1 MEHYE
6 LYKFLD
12 LPEPPADLIQG
23 IDLSKNPEMPEKE
36 KRMELGIFVHR
47 QIKNWDEYD
56 YAAAANIRTKNEQFK
71 KWVSENITD
80 DFVDAGVNYTV
91 VVEKPEGLKQVSTG
105 AHTDITR
112 DYTLIYL
119 LQTGGKDAP
128 TVFWQEEGQD
138 LLRPPKTQGT
148 DRKTLKFVDS
158 VTIPLHRWCIIDSRI
173 LHSVERLEEN
183 RVALQIG
190 LLKNHFANLWKT
202 RPDTGLRA
210 LGPDYNDPE
219 YDKKY
224 SNY

>member
-23 IDLSKNPEMPEKE
+23 IDLSKNLEMPEKE

-91 VVEKPEGLKQVSTG
+91 VVEKPKGLQKVSTG

-128 TVFWQEEGQD
+128 TVFWQEEGQE

-183 RVALQIG
+183 RVALQVG
-190 LLKNHFANLWKT
+190 FLKNHFANLWKT
-202 RPDTGLRA
+202 RPDAGLRA
-210 LGPDYNDPE
+210 LGPNYNDPE